1 MLIHKMIVL
10 LLGEQVRY
18 NSSDERCHYHKH
30 YYNQSPA
37 SIRKENT
44 RKNKL
49 LVNNVDQQT

>member
-49 LVNNVDQQT
+49 LVNNVDKQT